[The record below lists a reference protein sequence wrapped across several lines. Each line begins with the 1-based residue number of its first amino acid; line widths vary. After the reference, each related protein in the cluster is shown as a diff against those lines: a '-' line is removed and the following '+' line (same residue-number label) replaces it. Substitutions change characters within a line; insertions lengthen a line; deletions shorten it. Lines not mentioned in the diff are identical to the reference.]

1 MPQDS
6 CYQTLLRWF
15 LRFNSGYSKEEKM
28 FKNQKGF
35 FPVIS
40 KVLGLIIF
48 AYPTFI
54 VLVNTIHDVY
64 SNFTL
69 SDTILRLIADMIVLV
84 IPIWVSQFLLSL
96 FPSIKI
102 TEQGVK
108 YLSFPIRTNLIKWD
122 EIDSIVRFRNGYAAV
137 VFNKK
142 GFIILNGLYYNK
154 IYGMIIKAFD
164 PVIFLSSNILN
175 QTELLEKLKEMRI
188 SGIGNK
194 LV

>member
-1 MPQDS
+1 
-6 CYQTLLRWF
+6 
-15 LRFNSGYSKEEKM
+15 M

-48 AYPTFI
+48 VYPTFI

-69 SDTILRLIADMIVLV
+69 SDTILRVIADMIVLI

-102 TEQGVK
+102 TKQGIK

-122 EIDSIVRFRNGYAAV
+122 EIDSIVRFQNGYAAI

-164 PVIFLSSNILN
+164 PVILLSSNVLN
-175 QTELLEKLKEMRI
+175 QTELLEKLKEMKI
-188 SGIGNK
+188 SGIENK
-194 LV
+194 FV